1 MQKKFLKKIRV
12 IPKFFRNTLVL
23 GKELIKYGAE
33 IVIIYIVY
41 QNCDVTKIQEY
52 VVEKIRAVIK
62 VIKNQKK
69 DEFTTLEGL
78 PDDFP
83 VEIKVSKKNGDD
95 IKIRFPSKSKI
106 LTID

>member
-1 MQKKFLKKIRV
+1 M
-12 IPKFFRNTLVL
+12 IPKFSRNTLVL

-41 QNCDVTKIQEY
+41 QNYDVTKIQEY

-78 PDDFP
+78 PNDFP
-83 VEIKVSKKNGDD
+83 VEIKVSKKMVM
-95 IKIRFPSKSKI
+95 I
-106 LTID
+106 LKLDFLLKVKF